1 MQDQDARLAAV
12 AERTAQIVRV
22 IDATNEHC
30 ELIDPECKRVGEE
43 FASNPDTVYHL
54 KTGTTESS
62 CLDVPYIK
70 MMSIKEKLAC
80 CATLLHRRDS
90 ELMLRIMM
98 DDCKRQGG
106 RNVCFTEQPACDETP
121 MDTVILDEVSYYF
134 YGMNVFTRACTV

>member
-30 ELIDPECKRVGEE
+30 ELIDPECARVGEE
-43 FASNPDTVYHL
+43 FASNPDKVYHL
-54 KTGTTESS
+54 KTAITESE
-62 CLDVPYIK
+62 CLDVPAAK

-98 DDCKRQGG
+98 DECKRQDG

-121 MDTVILDEVSYYF
+121 MDTVVFDEVSYYF